1 MPELIYCWRCKMDVP
16 MLTEDEWQLVN
27 PTGLV
32 EQIKRYR
39 EETGCSLAEAYRNN
53 MGQQALTA
61 YEALTG
67 FRETNPAALMHHR
80 LKLYG
85 PLCTSCRKPLRTPTA
100 TFCAACGVGRD
111 SSSPIQHRTGFGRGR
126 VKTRST

>member
-32 EQIKRYR
+32 EQIKRYQ
-39 EETGCSLAEAYRNN
+39 EETGYSLAEAYRNN

-61 YEALTG
+61 YEALAG

-80 LKLYG
+80 LK
-85 PLCTSCRKPLRTPTA
+85 P
-100 TFCAACGVGRD
+100 
-111 SSSPIQHRTGFGRGR
+111 
-126 VKTRST
+126 